1 MHVWHLQGSICPP
14 PHLLFII
21 YINDLH
27 SRNLLSKVRMYADN
41 ANRTSDAEDPD
52 VVEFQMNHDMNLI
65 DLWLKTNNLTL
76 NIK

>member
-1 MHVWHLQGSICPP
+1 
-14 PHLLFII
+14 
-21 YINDLH
+21 
-27 SRNLLSKVRMYADN
+27 MYADN